1 MKLDSSDKEVQ
12 EVIEVKEGSDNDD
25 DEKVR
30 KRIASEAKAS
40 FGQGEIQKDVYAVCR
55 KRGQQSYIGDVI
67 ETAYGNLVDRER
79 RLVSFNL
86 PNGVMTDSDIHESAH
101 DEVEEDLLLLARDS
115 TLFAMLHA
123 ERINCITH
131 RIKKNQSKEEKE
143 EEKDENKE
151 EKKEDEK
158 VKEKNEKEQE
168 EEADVSVVDDANTA
182 NQASEHPF
190 NFLNEFASKIQCFVD
205 CGKTGIEVNYRPLEI
220 FLASQKTSQ
229 EAKDC
234 SPKSILAE
242 LSQAWLDWLQL
253 CNEKHQ
259 FMEVDLVEEMS
270 ELMNK
275 LEHPKAEDIMSYEF
289 DNVSF
294 PWKSTKQTLNCGVF

>member
-101 DEVEEDLLLLARDS
+101 D
-115 TLFAMLHA
+115 
-123 ERINCITH
+123 
-131 RIKKNQSKEEKE
+131 
-143 EEKDENKE
+143 
-151 EKKEDEK
+151 
-158 VKEKNEKEQE
+158 
-168 EEADVSVVDDANTA
+168 
-182 NQASEHPF
+182 
-190 NFLNEFASKIQCFVD
+190 
-205 CGKTGIEVNYRPLEI
+205 RPLEI